1 MRMKKILS
9 VLIILV
15 MCTGL
20 LVACGANRNQGEQA
34 TETPVPET
42 VTHETKTPETEVPP
56 ETQAPEGPDFTTFT
70 TITTTDVLDFPL
82 EFTLLPDAY
91 NTHEPEHKGTDVVIR
106 YTTDVYEN
114 GVTYDKF
121 ARVYLPYGYDA
132 NDKDKKYNVIY
143 FQHGHQG
150 SPNEFFDHVIKSANV
165 MNLFD
170 NMFDPDKQVMEPCI
184 IVCPTFYLEYDENK
198 YVTPGD
204 NPAGDGRYE
213 GIPGNYYKEVV
224 EDLIPAVESQFNVYC
239 EDFSAE
245 GIKATRDHRAW
256 AGYSRGS
263 VCTWYMFH
271 NNLEYFRWFM
281 PMSAECRAEGALLS
295 TVWTNEEAFQYIREA
310 IDSHPDLPFFIFAA
324 SGGKN
329 DAPGMRTQMKYFSE
343 QTDTF
348 SYGLDVSENNFYY
361 TCSEFNHNDLYFPF
375 YLYNARD
382 VLFNLGD

>member
-1 MRMKKILS
+1 MKMKKLLCI
-9 VLIILV
+9 LIILT

-20 LVACGANRNQGEQA
+20 LAACGGNPTSQTTASQPSQTGDS
-34 TETPVPET
+34 TETT
-42 VTHETKTPETEVPP
+42 I
-56 ETQAPEGPDFTTFT
+56 ASGPDFTAFK
-70 TITTTDVLDFPL
+70 TITTPDVLDFPL

-91 NTHEPEHKGTDVVIR
+91 NTYDTAHKGTDVVVR

-114 GVTYDKF
+114 GITYDKF

-132 NDKDKKYNVIY
+132 NDKSKKYNVIY

-150 SPNEFFDHVIKSANV
+150 SPNEFFDHVMKSSNV
-165 MNLFD
+165 MYLFD
-170 NMFDPDKQVMEPCI
+170 NMFDPDHQLMEPVI
-184 IVCPTFYLEYDENK
+184 IVCPTYYLEYDENE

-213 GIPGNYYKEVV
+213 GIPANYDREVV
-224 EDLIPAVESQFNVYC
+224 EDLIPAVESQFNVYN
-239 EDFSAE
+239 EDFTEE

-263 VCTWYMFH
+263 VCTFYMFH
-271 NNLEYFRWFM
+271 RNIEYFHWFM
-281 PMSAECRAEGALLS
+281 PMSATARAEDAPLS
-295 TVWTNEEAFQYIREA
+295 TEMTNESAFLYLKET
-310 IDSHPDLPFFIFAA
+310 IDAHPDLPFFLFAA

-329 DAPGMRTQMKYFSE
+329 DAASMRPQMKYFYE
-343 QTDTF
+343 QKDTF
-348 SYGLDVSENNFYY
+348 SYGLDVNENNFYY

-382 VLFNLGD
+382 VLFNLD